1 MPNSDESPK
10 IIAPPLTIAGID
22 IPVESV
28 KDAMLYINQNTGY
41 DMVDR
46 QIDDFINTT
55 HSEGYVES
63 KQLEYSGRSYVGWAH
78 SLMEVANRY
87 YDVEKVVAY
96 NGRGTAEA
104 NPVYLDEKVRSRD
117 GTEKIIK
124 VPHRQTRF
132 LRHREDGHPLVMYF
146 YPYDMYEIDC
156 RVYFSTT
163 STYRHVDFMDEVN
176 EHFKTEGIYKNAVI
190 NADYTFLEAPEMT
203 WDDIVL
209 SKDQQAMIDRHAINF
224 LSRMDDYRELGM
236 RTSRGLLLLG
246 PPGTGKTLCC
256 SILINLCKDC
266 SIIYVSRNAIQERG
280 QIDEIYGLAR
290 KLSPALVV
298 VEDIDTLGG
307 IDREQGDHPLLG
319 EFLNCLAG
327 VEKNEG
333 VITLATTNYANHL
346 DWALAD
352 RPGRFDIR
360 VNFDHPD
367 VAARA
372 LILEKYLDKC
382 RTDALDLKSMV
393 KKTEGWS
400 GAYLR
405 ELVNISIMLSA
416 DAEKIITQEIFDQA
430 HKELNEMRDD
440 VAKERGRKRKESED
454 VSTPFYG

>member
-1 MPNSDESPK
+1 
-10 IIAPPLTIAGID
+10 
-22 IPVESV
+22 
-28 KDAMLYINQNTGY
+28 
-41 DMVDR
+41 
-46 QIDDFINTT
+46 
-55 HSEGYVES
+55 
-63 KQLEYSGRSYVGWAH
+63 
-78 SLMEVANRY
+78 
-87 YDVEKVVAY
+87 
-96 NGRGTAEA
+96 
-104 NPVYLDEKVRSRD
+104 
-117 GTEKIIK
+117 
-124 VPHRQTRF
+124 
-132 LRHREDGHPLVMYF
+132 
-146 YPYDMYEIDC
+146 
-156 RVYFSTT
+156 
-163 STYRHVDFMDEVN
+163 
-176 EHFKTEGIYKNAVI
+176 
-190 NADYTFLEAPEMT
+190 
-203 WDDIVL
+203 
-209 SKDQQAMIDRHAINF
+209 
-224 LSRMDDYRELGM
+224 
-236 RTSRGLLLLG
+236 LG

-266 SIIYVSRNAIQERG
+266 TIIYVSRNAIQERG

-367 VAARA
+367 VPARA

-393 KKTEGWS
+393 KKTDGWS

-405 ELVNISIMLSA
+405 ELVNIAIMLSA
-416 DAEKIITQEIFDQA
+416 DADKIITQEIFDQA
-430 HKELNEMRDD
+430 HKELTDMRSE
-440 VAKERGRKRKESED
+440 VAKERGRTRKEDNTETD
-454 VSTPFYG
+454 IFYG